1 MSPRVLVLFCL
12 LITVFLITGLVHAQQ
27 GKKVPRI
34 GYLTLLSRPG
44 IREKA
49 FVDGLRE
56 LGYIERKNIVIEFR
70 FAAGK
75 TDRLP
80 ALVTELVHLKV
91 DVFVTAAN
99 PPAQAAK
106 EWGGGIPIV
115 MAGAGDPIATGLVDS
130 LARPGGNITGS
141 TVYSSELTG
150 KRLEIIKEVVPRA
163 SRIGVLASRRDVYL
177 QRKTF
182 GEVFLRETS
191 AAAKEIGLLLSPQA
205 VRDPSEFEGAFAAM
219 AKDGARALLVQAA
232 PIFND
237 DPQRV
242 VDLATKHRLP
252 GMFEIKEF
260 AEVGGL
266 MSYGPDRERMFRR
279 AATYVDKILKGAKP
293 AELPVE
299 QPTKLEFV
307 INLKAAKQIGLTIPP
322 NVLARADKVIK

>member
-1 MSPRVLVLFCL
+1 MNQKIFALVLCAMLFALC
-12 LITVFLITGLVHAQQ
+12 FPAEAQQ
-27 GKKVPRI
+27 PKKVPQI
-34 GYLTLLSRPG
+34 GYLTLLSGPG
-44 IREKA
+44 FREKA
-49 FVDGLRE
+49 FAQGLRD
-56 LGYIERKNIVIEFR
+56 LGYIEGNNIVIEYR

-99 PPAQAAK
+99 PPALAAK
-106 EWGGGIPIV
+106 EFGGGIPIV
-115 MAGAGDPIATGLVDS
+115 MAGAGDPVATGLVAS

-141 TVYSSELTG
+141 TVYSAELTG
-150 KRLEIIKEVVPRA
+150 KRLEMIKEVVPRA
-163 SRIGVLASRRDVYL
+163 SRIGVLASRGVYG
-177 QRKTF
+177 K
-182 GEVFLRETS
+182 VFLRETE
-191 AAAKEIGLLLSPQA
+191 AAANQLGVLLSPQA
-205 VRDPSEFEGAFAAM
+205 VSDASEFEGAFAAI

-237 DPQRV
+237 QPQRV

-260 AEVGGL
+260 TEAGGL
-266 MSYGPDRERMFRR
+266 MSYGPDRENLFRR

-299 QPTKLEFV
+299 QPTKLEFL
-307 INLKAAKQIGLTIPP
+307 INLKTAKQIGLVIPP
-322 NVLARADKVIK
+322 NVLARADRVIR